1 MNANEYQALA
11 MRTRNKTLS
20 TRDHI
25 LNGVLGLCGEAGE
38 AADIVKKAFMQGHH
52 FDREHIMKELG
63 DCLWYIAETAAALG
77 VDMDT
82 IAQQNI
88 EKLEKRYPDGHFD
101 VKRSMHRESGDI

>member
-1 MNANEYQALA
+1 MQFNEYQALA
-11 MRTRNKTLS
+11 QRTSNTDL
-20 TRDHI
+20 THGEHVI
-25 LNGVLGLCGEAGE
+25 NGVLGLCGEAGE

-82 IAQQNI
+82 IAQQNV

-101 VKRSMHRESGDI
+101 VKRSMHREAGDI